1 MSDEWTEVRNGGDEP
16 RLPTGQIA
24 GRSSTRTRNIDRS
37 LFRLSRRNFRSPFF
51 FGRGRHPRFSRLALQ
66 TQRFAPVFSWKPIR
80 NRHREYKNKSETE
93 NRESAVRP
101 SFTRIS
107 CEDVPRPHSEFTW
120 RIPRRR
126 YVYAGTSSNPCNIIA
141 PRSHEERGMGERG
154 DGLKK
159 NRHQVNRRERRGAKF
174 LINPIN

>member
-1 MSDEWTEVRNGGDEP
+1 MEGTNRGCERDKLLADRRQEREISIVPYSVSLDATSD
-16 RLPTGQIA
+16 RL
-24 GRSSTRTRNIDRS
+24 
-37 LFRLSRRNFRSPFF
+37 FF